1 MVSENS
7 KKRISFNT
15 GCVTNVTFLEGG
27 SNCDIFKQA
36 SENNPKICKIS
47 TKALG
52 NGLNQLLA
60 YVVPNLPKAW
70 HSDFIEYVAK

>member
-1 MVSENS
+1 MNS
-7 KKRISFNT
+7 VALVGSK
-15 GCVTNVTFLEGG
+15 NV
-27 SNCDIFKQA
+27 A
-36 SENNPKICKIS
+36 MKICKIS